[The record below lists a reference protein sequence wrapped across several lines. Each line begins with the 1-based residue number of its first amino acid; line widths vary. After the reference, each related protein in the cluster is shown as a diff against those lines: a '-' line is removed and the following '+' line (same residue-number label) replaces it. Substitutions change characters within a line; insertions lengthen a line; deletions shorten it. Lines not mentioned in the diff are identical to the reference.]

1 MNELLKIF
9 SVFFKIGA
17 FSFGG
22 GYAMVLIIQRE
33 VVDKHKWITLEE
45 FIPMLALAQSAPGP
59 MVVNTA
65 IIVGYRLHKKWGAMW
80 AALGSILPAF
90 IIMLAIALLFS
101 KVSDNE
107 VVQRAFMGIRPAV
120 ASLILAS
127 VVIFAQKT
135 KKWSYPI
142 SLGVAV
148 AIYYGVSPLL
158 IILGGVIFGVMYA
171 YFNRKKL
178 IK

>member
-1 MNELLKIF
+1 MKDLLKIF
-9 SVFFKIGA
+9 SVFFKLGT

-22 GYAMVLIIQRE
+22 GYAMVLMIQRE
-33 VVDKHKWITLEE
+33 VVDKQKWLTLEE

-65 IIVGYRLHKKWGAMW
+65 IIVGYRLQKKWGALL
-80 AALGSILPAF
+80 AAVGAILPAF
-90 IIMLAIALLFS
+90 IIMLVIALLFS
-101 KVSDNE
+101 RVADNE
-107 VVQRAFMGIRPAV
+107 IVQRAFMGIRPAV

-127 VVIFAQKT
+127 VIVFAQKA

-142 SLGVAV
+142 SLAV
-148 AIYYGVSPLL
+148 AGAIYFGVSPLL
-158 IILGGVIFGVMYA
+158 IILAGAIFGVAYA
-171 YFNRKKL
+171 YCNSKKL